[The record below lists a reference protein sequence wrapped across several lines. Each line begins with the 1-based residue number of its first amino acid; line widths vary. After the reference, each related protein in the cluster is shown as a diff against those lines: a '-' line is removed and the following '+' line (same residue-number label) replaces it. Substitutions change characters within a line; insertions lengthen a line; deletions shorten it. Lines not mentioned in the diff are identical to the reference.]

1 MYWLTLI
8 LTCVLGFVTRG
19 REAVRPRMTRRAWST
34 GASQRALRTVSLVR
48 LCTATAVESGWMG
61 VVPAY
66 QVRPAPP
73 GRRLAAL
80 RLESGPSIGR
90 FWD

>member
-8 LTCVLGFVTRG
+8 LTCVFGFVTRG
-19 REAVRPRMTRRAWST
+19 REAVRQRMTRRAWSA

-48 LCTATAVESGWMG
+48 LCSATASGSGGMG

-66 QVRPAPP
+66 RVRPAPP
-73 GRRLAAL
+73 GRQPAAL
-80 RLESGPSIGR
+80 RLESRPMDGR